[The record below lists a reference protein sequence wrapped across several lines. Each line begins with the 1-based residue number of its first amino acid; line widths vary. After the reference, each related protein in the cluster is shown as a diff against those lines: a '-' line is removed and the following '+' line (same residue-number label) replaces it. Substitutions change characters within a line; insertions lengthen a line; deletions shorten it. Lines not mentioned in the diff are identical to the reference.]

1 MRDIK
6 RLLEEDIK
14 LQEKLIR
21 RYKQELRNMP
31 AGYLTVRK
39 RKGGCA
45 YFVNTGV
52 SGAKGKER
60 RQRYLKQSEGKK
72 VWHLQMKRLMQEAVK
87 RMERNVERE
96 KKWAA
101 LYQPYDFLSVQKDM
115 REAYQNLSAEQL
127 QRGQYFF
134 SADLLGLAAGSRE
147 VLEGTKDAAHGA
159 KPRQFYAEGRTQR
172 TMSGI
177 LVRSKSEV
185 ILADTLTMLEI
196 PFLYEA
202 AARLVDEEGREVVL
216 HPDFTILCP
225 DGSVIYWEH
234 LGLLQEKNYTESFVR
249 KLRLYHRNGFTIGQ
263 QLIVTADDRSGHIN
277 SLQIREL
284 AERFILPR
292 MGRA

>member
-1 MRDIK
+1 MWSVK
-6 RLLEEDIK
+6 K
-14 LQEKLIR
+14 SGR
-21 RYKQELRNMP
+21 RCINPMI
-31 AGYLTVRK
+31 
-39 RKGGCA
+39 
-45 YFVNTGV
+45 FVGAERYARGV
-52 SGAKGKER
+52 SESFSRTAAARAVFFFGGFAGTGS
-60 RQRYLKQSEGKK
+60 RQ
-72 VWHLQMKRLMQEAVK
+72 
-87 RMERNVERE
+87 
-96 KKWAA
+96 
-101 LYQPYDFLSVQKDM
+101 
-115 REAYQNLSAEQL
+115 
-127 QRGQYFF
+127 QRG
-134 SADLLGLAAGSRE
+134 AGRN
-147 VLEGTKDAAHGA
+147 KMDAAHDA

-234 LGLLQEKNYTESFVR
+234 LGLLQEKNYTESFAR

-277 SLQIREL
+277 SRKSANWRNVLFCRAWDVRRWENIGSKVGFLWEL
-284 AERFILPR
+284 SKAACMKSEQSCMHESVQSHVHEKRAEPH
-292 MGRA
+292 A